1 MPMQQVKKKS
11 RNGSTF
17 KMLKYLWK
25 TRNKIKKYLLTGRTI
40 LIS

>member
-1 MPMQQVKKKS
+1 MPMQQVKKS